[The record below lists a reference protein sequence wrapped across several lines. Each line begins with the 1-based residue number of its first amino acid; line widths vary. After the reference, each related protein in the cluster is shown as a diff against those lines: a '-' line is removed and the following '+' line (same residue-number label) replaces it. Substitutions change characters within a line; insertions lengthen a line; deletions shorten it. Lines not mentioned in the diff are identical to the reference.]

1 MTLAQCIAIS
11 LDVLE
16 IGDADLTGR
25 QPTRVAKRELLYWL
39 CRNLS
44 PAPVEEI
51 ARRCGAAHHPL
62 VLGAIARVERRTM
75 DDPRHH
81 EAVHALRRAVLEVA
95 RMQYQ
100 AEPMYRQETQ

>member
-16 IGDADLTGR
+16 IGGADLTGR

-44 PAPVEEI
+44 PAPWEEI
-51 ARRCGAAHHPL
+51 ARRCGAAHHPI
-62 VLGAIARVERRTM
+62 VMSCVDRVEQRIH

-100 AEPMYRQETQ
+100 AEPLFEGERQ